1 MADPARDYLGCLRR
15 LDTAPVCYVR
25 SRVPPMGRTGF
36 GGFSW
41 WDVVALLAGKIIR
54 FDRIKGYGFIAPD
67 PGGQDVFVH
76 ANDLGVDETMLTVDT
91 RVEFEVMNSDRGPKA
106 YDVRVLG
113 RPASSAV
120 AAPVTSSWSA
130 ADECD
135 VLSEREF
142 GGELVELLISSVP
155 SLTGAQITGIRSALV
170 GMART
175 HRWID

>member
-1 MADPARDYLGCLRR
+1 M
-15 LDTAPVCYVR
+15 V
-25 SRVPPMGRTGF
+25 
-36 GGFSW
+36 
-41 WDVVALLAGKIIR
+41 AGKIIR
-54 FDRIKGYGFIAPD
+54 FDRVKGYGFIAPD

-76 ANDLGVDETMLTVDT
+76 ANDLGVDENMLTVDT

-113 RPASSAV
+113 RPTAV
-120 AAPVTSSWSA
+120 ATPATAAWSA

-142 GGELVELLISSVP
+142 GGELVELLISAVP